1 MAVLFALLVVVVI
14 AGAVVVALR
23 WPNAGV
29 VADPSHDAPRAE
41 APEGRLGPAELRQVR
56 FPIVFRGYR
65 MSDVDALLDR
75 LADQMVPQV
84 APTPAVAPASP
95 AASSAPPDAPP
106 AASGPSRPT
115 GGAE

>member
-1 MAVLFALLVVVVI
+1 MAVLFALLVVLVI
-14 AGAVVVALR
+14 AGAVVVAVR

-29 VADPSHDAPRAE
+29 VADPSSDAPRAVL
-41 APEGRLGPAELRQVR
+41 PEGRLGAAELRQVR

-75 LADQMVPQV
+75 LADQMTPPVAPNPPD
-84 APTPAVAPASP
+84 APTPAPA
-95 AASSAPPDAPP
+95 
-106 AASGPSRPT
+106 